1 MYSNKP
7 PTSSRV
13 VEASET
19 LQKAKSYL
27 SFLQRQKRIPAVVDY
42 AAAGS
47 RFKVFIPRETA
58 RLTFILGGIRA
69 PKTARNPSETSEPFG
84 PEALDF
90 VSRRVLQ
97 RDVEIDIE
105 NIDRVGG
112 FIGTMYI
119 GRDNLAKLLVEEGL
133 ATVHTYSAEQSGH
146 GIELI
151 AAEKRA
157 KEAKKGI
164 WHDYDPEKEVQS
176 VNVSDDANTATT
188 TATTVPEKRKDYKDV
203 LITHVDADSC
213 SIKLQVLTPSV
224 NPSPLESFMSE
235 FRKFHS
241 ISANAIS
248 LQNPPRNGEYVAA
261 KFTEDNSFYRARV
274 RAVDRENKTCE
285 VMYIDY
291 GNTERIP
298 FNRIRQ
304 LAPQHHPTAGTFK
317 AQAQDAI
324 FSFIEF
330 PKNKGYLGDAVHFV
344 QDMTAGD
351 RRLVANVDW
360 VDERDGGTWYVTLYD
375 PKESKSAEASLN
387 ADIVREGMAMARRKE
402 RLFEKAWPEA
412 IKTVREKEEEAKKE
426 RLGMWEYGGRF
437 FSLVFPCLLFK
448 KYTSTFFL
456 RLQVRR

>member
-1 MYSNKP
+1 MYSNKLP
-7 PTSSRV
+7 ASAKII
-13 VEASET
+13 EASET

-27 SFLQRQKRIPAVVDY
+27 SFLQRQKRIPAIVDY

-47 RFKVFIPRETA
+47 RFKVFIPRENA
-58 RLTFILGGIRA
+58 RITFVLGGIRA
-69 PKTARNPSETSEPFG
+69 PKTARNANETSEPFG
-84 PEALDF
+84 SEALDF
-90 VSRRVLQ
+90 ASRRVLQ
-97 RDVEIDIE
+97 RDVEIDID

-112 FIGTMYI
+112 FIGTMHI
-119 GRDNLAKLLVEEGL
+119 GRENLAKLLVEEGL

-146 GIELI
+146 GSELI

-157 KEAKKGI
+157 KEAKNGL
-164 WHDYDPEKEVQS
+164 WHDYDPEKEVEK
-176 VNVSDDANTATT
+176 VNVSDDTNAATT
-188 TATTVPEKRKDYKDV
+188 TATAVPEKRKDYKDV
-203 LITHVDADSC
+203 LVTHVDADSC
-213 SIKLQVLTPSV
+213 SLKLQVLTPDV

-261 KFTEDNSFYRARV
+261 KFTFDDSFYRARV
-274 RAVDRENKTCE
+274 SAIDRENKTCE
-285 VMYIDY
+285 VTYIDY
-291 GNTERIP
+291 GNAERVP
-298 FNRIRQ
+298 FKGLRQ

-360 VDERDGGTWYVTLYD
+360 IDERGGGTWYVTLYD
-375 PKESKSAEASLN
+375 PKKSKSAEASLN
-387 ADIVREGMAMARRKE
+387 ADIVKEGMAMARRKE
-402 RLFEKAWPEA
+402 KLFEKAWPEA
-412 IKTVREKEEEAKKE
+412 LKMVRDNEEEAKKE
-426 RLGMWEYGGRF
+426 RLGMWEYGGKFPPHF
-437 FSLVFPCLLFK
+437 FPPC
-448 KYTSTFFL
+448 S
-456 RLQVRR
+456 